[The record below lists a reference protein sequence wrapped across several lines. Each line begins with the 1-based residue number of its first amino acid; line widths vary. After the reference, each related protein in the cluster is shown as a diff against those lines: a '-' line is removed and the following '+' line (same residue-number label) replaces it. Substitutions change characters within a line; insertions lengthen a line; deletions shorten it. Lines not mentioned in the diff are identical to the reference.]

1 MKIITLC
8 GSTKFKKEFEE
19 VNEALTLLGHIVLSV
34 GVFVH
39 AKGLTIKPRQKGLLD
54 QLHKSKID
62 LSNEIFVIDV
72 NGYIGSS
79 TRREIEYAQFRNKQ
93 INYLSD
99 LDNPYMIRVNTKN
112 K

>member
-39 AKGLTIKPRQKGLLD
+39 SKELIIRPNQKNLLD
-54 QLHKSKID
+54 KLHKKKID
-62 LSNEIFVIDV
+62 LSDEIFVIDV

-79 TRREIEYAQFRNKQ
+79 TRNEIEYAKLKNKK

-99 LDNPYMIRVNTKN
+99 ITNPYTLKLKFN

>member
-8 GSTKFKKEFEE
+8 GSTKFKEAFEE
-19 VNEALTLLGHIVLSV
+19 VNESLTLLGHIVLSV

-39 AKGLTIKPRQKGLLD
+39 SKELIVRPNQKKLLD
-54 QLHKSKID
+54 KLHKKKID
-62 LSNEIFVIDV
+62 LSDEIFVIDV

-79 TRREIEYAQFRNKQ
+79 TRNEIEYAKRKNKK

-99 LDNPYMIRVNTKN
+99 INNPYTFKPKVNK
-112 K
+112 

>member
-8 GSTKFKKEFEE
+8 GSTKFKEVFEE
-19 VNEALTLLGHIVLSV
+19 VNESLTLLGHIVLSV

-39 AKGLTIKPRQKGLLD
+39 SKELIVRPNQKKLLD
-54 QLHKSKID
+54 KLHKKKID
-62 LSNEIFVIDV
+62 LSDEIFVIDV

-79 TRREIEYAQFRNKQ
+79 TRNEIEYAKRKNKK

-99 LDNPYMIRVNTKN
+99 ITNPYILFKPKVNK
-112 K
+112 

>member
-8 GSTKFKKEFEE
+8 GSTKFKEEFEE
-19 VNEALTLLGHIVLSV
+19 VNESLTLLGHIVLSV

-39 AKGLTIKPRQKGLLD
+39 SKELIIKPNQKELLD
-54 QLHKSKID
+54 QLHKRKID
-62 LSNEIFVIDV
+62 LSDEIFVIDV
-72 NGYIGSS
+72 NSYIGSS
-79 TRREIEYAQFRNKQ
+79 TRSEIDYAKLKNKR

-99 LDNPYMIRVNTKN
+99 AANPYIIRSRKN

>member
-8 GSTKFKKEFEE
+8 GSTKFKEAFEE
-19 VNEALTLLGHIVLSV
+19 VNESLTLLGHIVLSV

-39 AKGLTIKPRQKGLLD
+39 SKELIVRPNQKKLLD
-54 QLHKSKID
+54 KLHKKKID
-62 LSNEIFVIDV
+62 LSDEIFVIDV

-79 TRREIEYAQFRNKQ
+79 TRNEIEYAKRKNKK

-99 LDNPYMIRVNTKN
+99 INNPFTIKPQVNKY
-112 K
+112 